1 MIWSMDKGGVEV
13 VGVTDSS
20 ARVPCGC
27 CSCGEISPPI
37 NFSLRLGTLRIL
49 FHSGKHETVLGW
61 MTAGFELYAVF
72 EPLVTKPVII
82 NAVNQLLKWIRKEED
97 RLFILN
103 SPTF

>member
-1 MIWSMDKGGVEV
+1 MSF
-13 VGVTDSS
+13 
-20 ARVPCGC
+20 
-27 CSCGEISPPI
+27 IS
-37 NFSLRLGTLRIL
+37 GTLRIL
-49 FHSGKHETVLGW
+49 FHSGKDETVLGW

-72 EPLVTKPVII
+72 EPLVTKPAII

>member
-1 MIWSMDKGGVEV
+1 MSGVEV

-20 ARVPCGC
+20 ARVRVIAGHVAR
-27 CSCGEISPPI
+27 SPI
-37 NFSLRLGTLRIL
+37 IFSLRLGTLRIL